1 VNPLQELIRRRMAE
15 RDWSFADVARRGA
28 LPRST
33 VHHLARNERPARPPH
48 PQTLTRLAQGLELPA
63 AQVRAAAA
71 RAAGY
76 EAAEYEVATAY
87 EPTNY
92 GTAAFAPGGAGPAGS
107 PASAAYAPGVTGI
120 AGSADAAGTARGAG
134 YDADE
139 IEVRGLVAALSRL
152 SREDRRRVAV
162 LVRSLLE
169 GRGPAAGRSPARRA

>member
-1 VNPLQELIRRRMAE
+1 MNPLQELIRRRMAE
-15 RDWSFADVARRGA
+15 REWSYADVARRGA

-48 PQTLTRLAQGLELPA
+48 PQTLTKLAQGLELPA

-87 EPTNY
+87 EPSDY
-92 GTAAFAPGGAGPAGS
+92 GTAAFAPGGAAG
-107 PASAAYAPGVTGI
+107 
-120 AGSADAAGTARGAG
+120 AGSADAAGTARSAR
-134 YDADE
+134 YDADDL
-139 IEVRGLVAALSRL
+139 EVRSLVVALGRL
-152 SREDRRRVAV
+152 SRDDRRRVAL

-169 GRGPAAGRSPARRA
+169 DRGPAAGRSPARRS

>member
-1 VNPLQELIRRRMAE
+1 MNPLQELIRRRMAE
-15 RDWSFADVARRGA
+15 REWSYADVARRGA

-87 EPTNY
+87 EPSSY
-92 GTAAFAPGGAGPAGS
+92 GTAAFAPGGAAG
-107 PASAAYAPGVTGI
+107 
-120 AGSADAAGTARGAG
+120 AGAADAAGTARSAR
-134 YDADE
+134 YDADDL
-139 IEVRGLVAALSRL
+139 EVRSLVAALGRL
-152 SREDRRRVAV
+152 SREDRRRVAL

-169 GRGPAAGRSPARRA
+169 DRGPTAGRSPARRA

>member
-48 PQTLTRLAQGLELPA
+48 PQTLTRLAEGLELPA

-76 EAAEYEVATAY
+76 EAAQYEVATAY
-87 EPTNY
+87 EPTGY
-92 GTAAFAPGGAGPAGS
+92 GTAAFPPEAGAAAGS
-107 PASAAYAPGVTGI
+107 PRSAAYAPAGPP
-120 AGSADAAGTARGAG
+120 GSADAAGAARGAR

-152 SREDRRRVAV
+152 SREDRRRVAA

-169 GRGPAAGRSPARRA
+169 GRGSAAGRTPARRL